1 MPNNYLGNYLKLF
14 FFCTILIVFCACEQD
29 NKDAVSVRP
38 TAISGEDECA
48 LDGMIVANYPGPKA
62 QLLYREE
69 DKRAFFCETKELF
82 YVFAEPGM
90 EAKVAAIYVQDTASV
105 DWKKPVNNWI
115 DAKGAFY
122 VVGGTLEGSMGP
134 TYAPFKSREAAAPFV
149 KEYGGEIMT
158 FDEVINM
165 IGG

>member
-1 MPNNYLGNYLKLF
+1 MPNNYLGNYLRLIFLCTALF
-14 FFCTILIVFCACEQD
+14 ALSACEQD
-29 NKDAVSVRP
+29 NKAAISARP
-38 TAISGEDECA
+38 AAISGEDECA

-62 QLLYREE
+62 QILYRQE
-69 DKRAFFCETKELF
+69 DKRDFFCETKELF
-82 YVFAEPGM
+82 YVYIEPGM
-90 EAKVAAIYVQDTASV
+90 EAKVAAIYVQDTAGL

-115 DAKGAFY
+115 EAKSAYY

-134 TYAPFKSREAAAPFV
+134 TYAPFKSKEAAAPFV

-158 FDEVINM
+158 FDEVLNL

>member
-1 MPNNYLGNYLKLF
+1 VNRYTKKILLLTLLISLF
-14 FFCTILIVFCACEQD
+14 ACEKAD
-29 NKDAVSVRP
+29 KAVMSARP
-38 TAISGEDECA
+38 SAISAEDECA

-62 QLLYREE
+62 QILYREE
-69 DKRAFFCETKELF
+69 DKRDFFCETKELF
-82 YVFAEPGM
+82 YVYIEPGM

-115 DAKGAFY
+115 DAKGAYY
-122 VVGGTLEGSMGP
+122 VVGGNLHGSMGP
-134 TYAPFKSREAAAPFV
+134 TYAPFKSKEAAAPFV

-158 FDEVINM
+158 FDEVLNM